1 MKNINKMSI
10 LDLTVKC
17 FRKQGSESIELKIK
31 CEDLL
36 PGDVFEVQNNY
47 TIPVDCVLVRG
58 ELVMNE
64 GMLTGESVP
73 ITKHELP

>member
-31 CEDLL
+31 YEDLL